1 MKNYDRLG
9 EQFCNCSDSPSCYAN
24 IADTTTA
31 PTTHRNTIDRPS
43 SSAFFLLPRSHCIFS
58 IFPPC
63 AARECC
69 IRSARVVPM
78 HFCPVMQINFTL
90 LFFNY
95 DNCCAAYMQRGTRKT
110 INNTIDRT
118 IYCAQLNGLR
128 REKNCRRSNRESRR
142 RRHRC
147 GLARCSPL
155 LGKRHQ
161 TNSMSLR
168 ELHTQGGKLKCI
180 EKTASK
186 KSTAYF
192 YRAIDLIRTSAGNWP
207 QPKTKTAAQHIA
219 LLNF

>member
-24 IADTTTA
+24 IADTTA

-95 DNCCAAYMQRGTRKT
+95 DNCCILHICNVAHERPSIIRSIGQFIVHNWMDYGGRKIVVVPTGRVDVVVTVVASRAARRFWANDIK
-110 INNTIDRT
+110 RT
-118 IYCAQLNGLR
+118 LWACENSTLK
-128 REKNCRRSNRESRR
+128 EES
-142 RRHRC
+142 
-147 GLARCSPL
+147 
-155 LGKRHQ
+155 
-161 TNSMSLR
+161 
-168 ELHTQGGKLKCI
+168 
-180 EKTASK
+180 
-186 KSTAYF
+186 
-192 YRAIDLIRTSAGNWP
+192 
-207 QPKTKTAAQHIA
+207 
-219 LLNF
+219 